1 MAQTLSTTAKNS
13 LDETISVLKLG
24 SLVAIP
30 TDTVYGLSV
39 KYDDSSAI
47 RRLYDVKERPANKAI
62 PILVGDASALSEI
75 TSDFPPNARILAERF
90 WPGALTLIVKR
101 SHKVPSVAAPGTTVA
116 VRMPAHQWLLS
127 LLILVG
133 PLAVSSANL
142 SGQPPNL
149 TGPSVAAALGKH
161 IDLIIDGGQ
170 AQEGKPST
178 IVDCSVRPP
187 VVLRDGPITAKQIH
201 AALDGAA

>member
-1 MAQTLSTTAKNS
+1 MC
-13 LDETISVLKLG
+13 
-24 SLVAIP
+24 
-30 TDTVYGLSV
+30 
-39 KYDDSSAI
+39 I
-47 RRLYDVKERPANKAI
+47 RDR
-62 PILVGDASALSEI
+62 
-75 TSDFPPNARILAERF
+75 
-90 WPGALTLIVKR
+90 
-101 SHKVPSVAAPGTTVA
+101 
-116 VRMPAHQWLLS
+116 LS

-178 IVDCSVRPP
+178 IVDCSVHPP

-201 AALDGAA
+201 AAMDGAA